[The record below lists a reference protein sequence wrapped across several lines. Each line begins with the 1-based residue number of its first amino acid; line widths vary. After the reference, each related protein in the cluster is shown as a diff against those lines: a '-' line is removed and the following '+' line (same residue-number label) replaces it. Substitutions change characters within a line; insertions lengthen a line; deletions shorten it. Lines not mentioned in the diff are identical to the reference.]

1 MTTHTNGNRKAT
13 SRQPEITQNLR
24 AEQNTA
30 DRILRIDEVSKIV
43 GISRSSI
50 YNYMK
55 EGSFPEKIRLG
66 VRMVGWLESH
76 VQTWIT
82 EHTPSRES

>member
-1 MTTHTNGNRKAT
+1 MTIHTNGNRKAT
-13 SRQPEITQNLR
+13 SQQPEIAQNLR
-24 AEQNTA
+24 AEQHTA
-30 DRILRIDEVSKIV
+30 DRILRINEVSKIV

-55 EGSFPEKIRLG
+55 NGSFPEKIRLG

-76 VQTWIT
+76 IQTWIA
-82 EHTPSRES
+82 EHTTPRES

>member
-13 SRQPEITQNLR
+13 SRQPEITPNFR
-24 AEQNTA
+24 ADQNTT
-30 DRILRIDEVSKIV
+30 DRILRIGEVSKIV

-55 EGSFPEKIRLG
+55 KGVFPEKIRLG

-76 VQTWIT
+76 VQTWIA
-82 EHTPSRES
+82 EHATPREF